1 MHACLGQDCWEPG
14 KALVD
19 TSPQC
24 AASPQT
30 PPQTASSSLS
40 PLSHGF
46 RTHTQHSR
54 PSPAHRFPGSPCPPQ
69 APGLCASPKPT
80 QCPPHPLAC
89 SSRPWQRPRPSSHLS
104 LHSVPLCCCCQPWPR
119 PPLPPHEPSSGPL
132 WIHRHP
138 AGLPATLPSC
148 SNSLAV
154 GPAVTGCSAWDIQ
167 GYRGPGESPLWSRPT
182 AQPWVGTEAERVRAG
197 RTHLLAH
204 QHQVHLLLFRQLG

>member
-1 MHACLGQDCWEPG
+1 MRGGAGPLEPHLSPRLPPRGLSPASEPLVPSPYHLTFLSLHPCLSVSPLNSVCLRLFPPVPLPWGGGTRSVLRGLGGKATPTEGWPWSTIGTNGTHACLGQDCWEPG

-54 PSPAHRFPGSPCPPQ
+54 PSPAHRFPGSSCPPQ

-80 QCPPHPLAC
+80 RCPPHPLAC
-89 SSRPWQRPRPSSHLS
+89 SSRPWQRPRS
-104 LHSVPLCCCCQPWPR
+104 
-119 PPLPPHEPSSGPL
+119 
-132 WIHRHP
+132 
-138 AGLPATLPSC
+138 
-148 SNSLAV
+148 
-154 GPAVTGCSAWDIQ
+154 
-167 GYRGPGESPLWSRPT
+167 
-182 AQPWVGTEAERVRAG
+182 
-197 RTHLLAH
+197 
-204 QHQVHLLLFRQLG
+204 